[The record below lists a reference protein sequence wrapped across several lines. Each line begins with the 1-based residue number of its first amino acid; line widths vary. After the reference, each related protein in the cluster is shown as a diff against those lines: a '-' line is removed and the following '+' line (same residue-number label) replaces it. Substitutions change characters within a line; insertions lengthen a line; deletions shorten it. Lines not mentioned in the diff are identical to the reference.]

1 MPGVRDCSR
10 DLAWL
15 LQRNGQRLQ
24 AATDRVALSHG
35 LAGGLR
41 DYVVL
46 VLLEQERPRTQVELG
61 QLAGLDKTTLMAA
74 LDRLERAGLVE
85 RKLDPNN
92 RRVRIPAI
100 TAEGTAVQEAI
111 TTARRAAEEVPGMTA
126 KELQTLRKLL
136 VRLDQ
141 ACEAAG
147 LKSSGSCV

>member
-1 MPGVRDCSR
+1 MTHDCSR

-15 LQRNGQRLQ
+15 LLRNGQRLQ
-24 AATDRVALSHG
+24 AATDRVALAHG

-46 VLLEQERPRTQVELG
+46 VLLQEERPRTQVELG
-61 QLAGLDKTTLMAA
+61 QRAGLDKTTLMAA

-85 RKLDPNN
+85 RQLDPGN
-92 RRVRIPAI
+92 RRVRIPTI
-100 TAEGTAVQEAI
+100 TPAGSTVREAI
-111 TTARRAAEEVPGMTA
+111 ADARRAAEAVPGMTA

-136 VRLDQ
+136 ARLDR

-147 LKSSGSCV
+147 MKSTGSCV